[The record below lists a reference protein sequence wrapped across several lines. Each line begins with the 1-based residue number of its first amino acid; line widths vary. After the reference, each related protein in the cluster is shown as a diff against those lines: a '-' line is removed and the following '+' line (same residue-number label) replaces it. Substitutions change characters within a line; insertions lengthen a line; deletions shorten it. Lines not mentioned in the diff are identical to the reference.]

1 MHTTSFKLPRLARAL
16 PVLALVLAACGGPG
30 AADAT
35 SAENPLVG
43 KPAPEVT
50 AEKITG
56 EGPASLKEASGK
68 VVVLDFWG
76 TFCGPCEK
84 SFPKYQ
90 QMLDQFGSDVT
101 VIAVSE
107 DEPEDK
113 DKIPEFA
120 AKTSVKFPLLWDK
133 DKSVVKQY
141 APPTMPTSFII
152 DKNGVVRHVHV
163 GYHDGDEAQIA
174 EEIKALLQ

>member
-1 MHTTSFKLPRLARAL
+1 MTDLSSLVLRPTRLA
-16 PVLALVLAACGGPG
+16 VLALALAACGGPG

-35 SAENPLVG
+35 SAANPLVG
-43 KPAPEVT
+43 KPAPEVS

-56 EGPASLKEASGK
+56 DGPTSLKDASGK
-68 VVVLDFWG
+68 VVILDFWG

-113 DKIPEFA
+113 DKIGGFA
-120 AKTSVKFPLLWDK
+120 QKTNVKFPLLWDA
-133 DKSVVKQY
+133 DKSVAKEY
-141 APPTMPTSFII
+141 APPSMPTSFII

-174 EEIKALLQ
+174 EEIKELLK